1 MNNANTSKTKSLF
14 LACTFVIFCLLG
26 MHSCNSPSVM
36 GDFEVEESSKKIGE
50 EVEPNPCPDILESSY
65 TATILPHVLYPT
77 FDLAIK
83 LEGTMPVPP
92 TDCICVSSY
101 IEIELSTGLG
111 LFSLIGATSDIEP
124 GEGVDVIYTSEL
136 IGGGAGKTN
145 GYTFY
150 LVPGA
155 SNILLFNFKPGIY
168 PTAAFILDLV
178 ESAGGICIVD
188 NIHQN

>member
-1 MNNANTSKTKSLF
+1 MRKANTSKTKNLF
-14 LACTFVIFCLLG
+14 LASTLFVFCLLG
-26 MHSCNSPSVM
+26 MYSCNSPSVM
-36 GDFEVEESSKKIGE
+36 GDLEVEESSKKIGE
-50 EVEPNPCPDILESSY
+50 EIEPNPCPDILTSSF
-65 TATILPHVLYPT
+65 TASILPHAEYPT

-83 LEGTMPVPP
+83 LEGTMPTPP

-101 IEIELSTGLG
+101 IEIELSTGLS

-124 GEGVDVIYTSEL
+124 GEEIDVIYTSEL
-136 IGGGAGKTN
+136 IGGASGKTN

-155 SNILLFNFKPGIY
+155 ANILLFNFKPGI
-168 PTAAFILDLV
+168 TFTGATILDLV